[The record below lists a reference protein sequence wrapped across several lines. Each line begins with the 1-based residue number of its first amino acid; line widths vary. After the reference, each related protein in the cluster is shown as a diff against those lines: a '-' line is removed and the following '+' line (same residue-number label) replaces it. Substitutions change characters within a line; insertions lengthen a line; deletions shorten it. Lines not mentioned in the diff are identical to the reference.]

1 MLIITVS
8 HDKESLN
15 RRISSFERA
24 GNVVLPASS
33 LLTCLSMIDHNSY
46 DLLVIGATVP
56 LSERQKIV
64 SASKRLHPESKIIS
78 VEQKNSRS
86 FGFSGLCRGSWR
98 RSPITQYDCH
108 VFLEG
113 WYREEMRPHSPDMCT
128 GVLGKIQSRR
138 KKSEIC

>member
-33 LLTCLSMIDHNSY
+33 LLTCLSMIEHNSY

-56 LSERQKIV
+56 LSARRKIV

-86 FGFSGLCRGSWR
+86 LVAADCVVEAGDEVQLLNAIAMFSSKVGIG
-98 RSPITQYDCH
+98 
-108 VFLEG
+108 
-113 WYREEMRPHSPDMCT
+113 
-128 GVLGKIQSRR
+128 R
-138 KKSEIC
+138 K